1 MNNGA
6 SFNRVKAL
14 LNKLPTLPAE
24 GVKSRAKDIKND
36 IHNLFGKLERL
47 HSLYP
52 ELKQVDLSN
61 DIYSLAKRL

>member
-1 MNNGA
+1 MDNGT

-14 LNKLPTLPAE
+14 LNELPTLPTE
-24 GVKSRAKDIKND
+24 GVESRINDIKND
-36 IHNLFGKLERL
+36 IHNLFSKLERL

-52 ELKQVDLSN
+52 ELKQVDLSE